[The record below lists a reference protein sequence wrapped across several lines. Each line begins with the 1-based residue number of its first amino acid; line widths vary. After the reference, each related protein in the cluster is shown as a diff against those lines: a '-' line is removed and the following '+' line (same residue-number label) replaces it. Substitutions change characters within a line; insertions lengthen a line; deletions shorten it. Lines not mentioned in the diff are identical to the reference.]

1 MDLRSLMNDGPAPE
15 KKASQGSPPAPPP
28 LSGGGRGGGQH
39 VSSAAAPAD
48 NGATGSSAVYPAAG
62 FPPPGRTDI
71 KQQSLTY
78 GLPSASSGPPSQS
91 HSKGLTPLRTP
102 GSASTPG
109 STSYPF
115 PQQHQQQHQPPLQ
128 SPATA
133 GPLSQQYRP
142 YEAYAS
148 TTPGG
153 RPASYGNLYGAQPSP
168 SQYAHHPSQSP
179 GASSHHSQTPHSMRQ
194 SPRAVM
200 GHPPPQHQ
208 PHFQHQHSQ
217 PSTPLGPPTHV
228 PRHPTNG
235 LDATSPFHQRT
246 VSNASNGYVTRSP
259 AQHPSSIGSLIE
271 SPVAHPRQSPRRSAS
286 EYTAVIDDRGRTE
299 SVSPKT
305 KVPPR
310 PPSLGSRHSSQHE
323 VYSARTSLQP
333 STTSAASFSDAPNH
347 VQPSPAN
354 YQQASAAASGVS
366 QNHSQV
372 SGQSPAFPASSNS
385 LSNANK
391 APATALQHQP
401 RPMGMSHLLAPTQL
415 ESQSGP
421 RPSHPQNMSPHQ
433 QPEGQHHVPINP
445 DAAQQNGILQASP
458 NASNRGVK
466 RSAADSESHQP
477 PVKRERR
484 RKYTE
489 RPVWA
494 RLHPSNPRLRMP
506 GVMPNGPEPRPQP
519 QQSGNRPSANPP
531 ALAPQANGQKQ
542 PPPQQVG
549 APGVNLA
556 APWLENPPMDHDMLR
571 MRNLMGGAW
580 EKTIQWNTPLPSL
593 TKAVTDWLVQQLMAC
608 EDVAQ
613 DPKEG
618 QIEIEAKVGRLF
630 NKHTNQRFTMP
641 VQNMVVISPPY
652 AEVNCSFES
661 EMQQHEHKAM
671 NDFLNKEVRNTH
683 THPGRQ
689 KLSYEHL
696 EETDTFERL
705 SKIGLGALPEAIHR
719 RQLPRDPKMRT
730 TTESSPKSGRM
741 GQVKARIIKVKVADL
756 HIYNPQADYD
766 LRITMNVECN
776 LMRADLD
783 PGALVEPPSTDKPN
797 QPARVKNRLSYK
809 HLNGI
814 YQIDLTKVDQVGL
827 APKFELE
834 LEVDAAALRKQLT
847 PLLQGGESAF
857 TQIVD
862 GFIDNATL
870 LMQQRRPGP

>member
-28 LSGGGRGGGQH
+28 LSGGRSGGQH
-39 VSSAAAPAD
+39 APPPSAVS
-48 NGATGSSAVYPAAG
+48 NGAPGPGPSAVYPAAG
-62 FPPPGRTDI
+62 FPPPGRTDA
-71 KQQSLTY
+71 KQQGPIY
-78 GLPSASSGPPSQS
+78 GQPPGSSGPPSQP
-91 HSKGLTPLRTP
+91 HSRGLTPLRTP

-115 PQQHQQQHQPPLQ
+115 PQQHQQQQQQQPLQ

-133 GPLSQQYRP
+133 GPPPQQYRP
-142 YEAYAS
+142 YEAYPS

-153 RPASYGNLYGAQPSP
+153 RPASYGNPYGAQPSP

-228 PRHPTNG
+228 PRHAMNG
-235 LDATSPFHQRT
+235 MDATSPFHQRT
-246 VSNASNGYVTRSP
+246 VSGASNGYVARSP
-259 AQHPSSIGSLIE
+259 AQHQSSIGSLIE

-286 EYTAVIDDRGRTE
+286 EYTAVIDDRGRSE

-323 VYSARTSLQP
+323 AYSARNSLQP
-333 STTSAASFSDAPNH
+333 STASAASFSEVQNH

-354 YQQASAAASGVS
+354 YHQASA
-366 QNHSQV
+366 
-372 SGQSPAFPASSNS
+372 
-385 LSNANK
+385 
-391 APATALQHQP
+391 
-401 RPMGMSHLLAPTQL
+401 
-415 ESQSGP
+415 SGP
-421 RPSHPQNMSPHQ
+421 RPSPPQNMSSHQ
-433 QPEGQHHVPINP
+433 QPEHQRHTPIKP
-445 DAAQQNGILQASP
+445 DPAQQNGILQASP
-458 NASNRGVK
+458 NASNRGIK
-466 RSAADSESHQP
+466 RSAAESESSQP

-494 RLHPSNPRLRMP
+494 RLHPANPRLRMP

-519 QQSGNRPSANPP
+519 QQSGNRPPANPP
-531 ALAPQANGQKQ
+531 PQVVPQANGQKQ
-542 PPPQQVG
+542 PPPQQG
-549 APGVNLA
+549 APGVNFA
-556 APWLENPPMDHDMLR
+556 APWLENPPIDHDMLR
-571 MRNLMGGAW
+571 MRRLMGGAW
-580 EKTIQWNTPLPSL
+580 EKTIQWTTPMPSL
-593 TKAVTDWLVQQLMAC
+593 TKAVTDWLVSQLLAC

-630 NKHTNQRFTMP
+630 NKGNGQRFAMP
-641 VQNMVVISPPY
+641 VQNMVVISPQY

-705 SKIGLGALPEAIHR
+705 SKIGLNSLPEAIHR
-719 RQLPRDPKMRT
+719 RHLPRDPKMRT

-756 HIYNPQADYD
+756 HIYNPLADYD

-783 PGALVEPPSTDKPN
+783 PGALVEAPTPDKPN

-834 LEVDAAALRKQLT
+834 LEVDAGALRKQLA

-857 TQIVD
+857 VQIVD
-862 GFIDNATL
+862 GFIDNATI
-870 LMQQRRPGP
+870 LMQQKRSGP